1 MSGTKG
7 WLLGGLLTLGA
18 LLLFAPALLSGFGAG
33 GGYAGHGG
41 MMGSSGG
48 MMGGDGGAMGGSA
61 PLFGFLGPLVP
72 LLVVLLVVGGGVVL
86 VQAALD
92 QDDVGIGTSKD
103 AIEELRA
110 AYARGDLSEAEFESR
125 LAKLREPENK

>member
-18 LLLFAPALLSGFGAG
+18 VLLFAPGLLSGFGAG
-33 GGYAGHGG
+33 GYASHGG
-41 MMGSSGG
+41 MMGSTGG
-48 MMGGDGGAMGGSA
+48 MMGGYGGAMGGSA
-61 PLFGFLGPLVP
+61 PVFGFLGPLIP

-92 QDDVGIGTSKD
+92 ENDVEIGTADD

-125 LAKLREPENK
+125 LATLREHENE